1 MAINFEQN
9 PKEQNTLVETNILVS
24 DRAANRIRDLLNN
37 ETITNQVFRVSVLGG
52 GCSGF
57 QYDFSFDTKENSNDI
72 VIDKLGIKVVIDKI
86 SSTYLSGSEIDFL
99 DDVMGSMFVVKNPN
113 ATASCGCGTSFSLG

>member
-1 MAINFEQN
+1 MAINFEES

-72 VIDKLGIKVVIDKI
+72 VIDKLGIKVCLL
-86 SSTYLSGSEIDFL
+86 Y
-99 DDVMGSMFVVKNPN
+99 
-113 ATASCGCGTSFSLG
+113 TSPSPRDRG